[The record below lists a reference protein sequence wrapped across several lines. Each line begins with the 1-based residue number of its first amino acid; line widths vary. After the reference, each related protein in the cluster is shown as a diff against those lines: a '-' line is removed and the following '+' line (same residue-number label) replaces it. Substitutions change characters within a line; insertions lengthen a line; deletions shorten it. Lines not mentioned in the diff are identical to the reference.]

1 MTLPGYQTYSPP
13 APPRRSGLARAS
25 LVLGIVGLLGLAL
38 CLLGLIPA
46 IVGLV
51 LGTIALV
58 RGQSERW
65 PAVAGVVCCAIA
77 VVVGVVALVWLL
89 SKAAMCGDTSR
100 YPNDEARQGCVEQ
113 EFPFVRDT
121 SNP

>member
-1 MTLPGYQTYSPP
+1 M
-13 APPRRSGLARAS
+13 
-25 LVLGIVGLLGLAL
+25 VLGIVGLLGLAL

-46 IVGLV
+46 VVGLV

-58 RGQSERW
+58 RGRSERW

-100 YPNDEARQGCVEQ
+100 YPTDEARQGCVEQ
-113 EFPFVRDT
+113 EFPFVRNT
-121 SNP
+121 TNP

>member
-1 MTLPGYQTYSPP
+1 M
-13 APPRRSGLARAS
+13 
-25 LVLGIVGLLGLAL
+25 LGIVGLLGLAL

-46 IVGLV
+46 LVGLV

-65 PAVAGVVCCAIA
+65 PAVAGVVCCGIA
-77 VVVGVVALVWLL
+77 VVVGALALFWLL

-100 YPNDEARQGCVEQ
+100 YPNYAARQGCVEQ
-113 EFPFVRDT
+113 EFPFVRET

>member
-13 APPRRSGLARAS
+13 APPTRSGLARAS

-46 IVGLV
+46 LVGLV
-51 LGTIALV
+51 LGTVALV

-65 PAVAGVVCCAIA
+65 PAVAGIVCSAIA
-77 VVVGVVALVWLL
+77 LVVGALALSWLL

-100 YPNDEARQGCVEQ
+100 YPDDAARQGCVEH
-113 EFPFVRDT
+113 EFPFIRDT
-121 SNP
+121 PAP

>member
-25 LVLGIVGLLGLAL
+25 LVLGIVGLPGLAL

-46 IVGLV
+46 LVGLV
-51 LGTIALV
+51 LGTVALV
-58 RGQSERW
+58 RGRSERW
-65 PAVAGVVCCAIA
+65 PAVAGIVCSGIA
-77 VVVGVVALVWLL
+77 VVVGALALSWLL

-100 YPNDEARQGCVEQ
+100 YPDEAARQGCVEH

-121 SNP
+121 QAP

>member
-25 LVLGIVGLLGLAL
+25 LVLGIVGLLGLSL
-38 CLLGLIPA
+38 CLLGMIPA
-46 IVGLV
+46 LVGLV
-51 LGTIALV
+51 LGTVSLV

-65 PAVAGVVCCAIA
+65 PAVAGTICCGIA
-77 VVVGVVALVWLL
+77 VVVGALALFWLL
-89 SKAAMCGDTSR
+89 NKAALCGDTSR
-100 YPNDEARQGCVEQ
+100 YPNDEARQGCVEH

-121 SNP
+121 TVP